1 MGEQH
6 RLAPNCVATM
16 LLLLRCTLFS
26 RLGRCICTLAAAV
39 DEVARDRRR
48 RKERLSASFR
58 AQRSEGRTTL
68 CVIASEAK
76 NLGVFF
82 CALFLVSF
90 RAAAAKNP
98 GVFFY
103 GAALKTQKTGIH
115 RSADSALN
123 DTRTCSL
130 VCVDPS

>member
-6 RLAPNCVATM
+6 RLAPNCVATK

-26 RLGRCICTLAAAV
+26 RPGRCICTLGEPV
-39 DEVARDRRR
+39 DESERDRRR

-76 NLGVFF
+76 NPGIFF
-82 CALFLVSF
+82 C
-90 RAAAAKNP
+90 
-98 GVFFY
+98 